1 MYRLECDKFK
11 HPRGIPTGPDGGIY
25 VTDVTA
31 HCLFKFNKEGQL
43 LKTIVANWWRKKVGT
58 NYSLVILSIP
68 LIALQVTKVSC
79 TDVTDI

>member
-31 HCLFKFNKEGQL
+31 HCLFKFNIFRHSQSDSPRAQNNSKF
-43 LKTIVANWWRKKVGT
+43 
-58 NYSLVILSIP
+58 
-68 LIALQVTKVSC
+68 TK
-79 TDVTDI
+79 